1 MRRLLREHSLS
12 LAMFGLFGAFL
23 VGQATTGYRVYNHDQ
38 SDHRLPTV
46 SFPTY
51 LTSGHFIEAVFENW
65 ESEFLQMGAYV
76 VLTIFLHQKG
86 AAESKPLEAEQE
98 VDKDPDP
105 ARAPEDAPG
114 PVKRGGLSLKL
125 YENSLSIALFT
136 LFAISF
142 ALHALGGAMEYNQE
156 QLEHGSQALS
166 MLQFLA
172 TAQFWF
178 ESFQN
183 WQSEFLSVGM
193 LIVLSIFLRQK
204 GSPESKPVEA
214 AHSTTGDS

>member
-1 MRRLLREHSLS
+1 MRRFLRENGLS
-12 LAMFGLFGAFL
+12 LTMFGLFVAFL
-23 VGQATTGYRVYNHDQ
+23 IGQTITGYSVYNHDQ
-38 SDHRLPTV
+38 QDHRLPVV
-46 SFPTY
+46 SLPAY
-51 LTSGHFIEAVFENW
+51 LGSGHFIEAVFENW
-65 ESEFLQMGAYV
+65 ESEFLQMGGYV
-76 VLTIFLHQKG
+76 VLTIFLRQKG
-86 AAESKPLEAEQE
+86 AEESKPLEGEQE
-98 VDKDPDP
+98 VDKQPDP

-156 QLEHGSQALS
+156 QLEHGSQTVS

-172 TAQFWF
+172 TTQFWF

-214 AHSTTGDS
+214 AYSATGDS